1 MNGDWIRL
9 QNLEK
14 LFSELL
20 KDRPSLRK
28 DEEDVLSLMEKLPK
42 EEVLT
47 MLTNSDS
54 LVAFRCS
61 CLLSDILTKGLYAI
75 LTEQREGLIGS
86 EEMFKLRL
94 ESLFSSFAFLDLFV
108 TVEPVFLYRLCRFY
122 ARVLDNMGRLL
133 QEYSVT
139 DSSPVSVVVLRLE
152 RLIWRQ
158 RDMLLFPHGET
169 TTSVPYAFTAYL
181 VLCRKWISF
190 LTLLHSPYHSTH
202 SLLNVPDF
210 VRYANT
216 HPVFYVRQR
225 SWELLLEL
233 QKRHVEFSRVILE
246 EACREEN
253 LPSLTTLFSEQDS
266 GTLQMSSYF
275 GYQADSVPSIP
286 TKQMFLR
293 YYILG
298 LVSSLSD
305 LSWNEALLHSTHLY
319 FVERVDFIL
328 KQITFFLA
336 SWYAPPK
343 SHSLEYYLV
352 MLFTEQ
358 DDLMCMLFTKVLK
371 LCRQSLNSEEQ
382 QHKKIPKLSLNI
394 HPMVFCWLYQIDFD
408 EYVLLDLINSSE
420 TEFLTFFVKYLNAIL
435 YTEPED
441 FLGNILEGDSG
452 RFTSL
457 LEKLSSVLERLQDKN
472 LIPFCCE
479 PLIRKMRQVLRHILP
494 IASTR
499 DKKQRSEFSD
509 KVSPS

>member
-86 EEMFKLRL
+86 EEMFKLR
-94 ESLFSSFAFLDLFV
+94 
-108 TVEPVFLYRLCRFY
+108 T
-122 ARVLDNMGRLL
+122 
-133 QEYSVT
+133 SV
-139 DSSPVSVVVLRLE
+139 PVSPMQILCKGLGQYGKTSSRIFK

-441 FLGNILEGDSG
+441 FLGNILE
-452 RFTSL
+452 
-457 LEKLSSVLERLQDKN
+457 ERLQDKN

-499 DKKQRSEFSD
+499 DKKQRWNGLTFFHCFFLRFAQRRVKALSVQAIPGRLLSILCRAFLLRVCCTD
-509 KVSPS
+509 